1 MKETE
6 RDIYYNSC
14 IHWNKTKYYN
24 NEETNIYLIDK
35 RFIIDLNKIIGFFLN
50 NDYYLSNYQDEFY
63 LIIETNKYFNKEDLF
78 IKLLEEELIMS
89 LYDFVL
95 IYKPII
101 KY

>member
-24 NEETNIYLIDK
+24 NEEINIYLIDK
-35 RFIIDLNKIIGFFLN
+35 RFIIDLNRTIDFLLNIGCN
-50 NDYYLSNYQDEFY
+50 LSNYQDDFY
-63 LIIETNKYFNKEDLF
+63 LIIETNKYFNKEKLF

-95 IYKPII
+95 IYKPIM